1 MSELHISLA
10 IAGILVVIGVYA
22 FNRYQERKFR
32 RQSERDFAGGDE
44 DILLDEAQEEGV
56 LMDERRE
63 PSMDLGEDALDVIAD
78 EPRVKD
84 IPSMVQ
90 DEPSPAKYSEA
101 APTLVEAEKPSQ
113 ALLDEVVDYIAAIY
127 PKEPVAAEV
136 LLDLEKKFDGFPRP
150 LRLLGQNVFT
160 NALELVA
167 SGKHNYS
174 KLLLVLQLVNRGGPV
189 GVAELED
196 FCGRAQALADDLA
209 AMIELPDRGEAM
221 NRAATLDEFCAS
233 VDVLI
238 GVNVV
243 TANGDTIPAT
253 KVRALAE
260 ASGMKLKP
268 DGTFHYANDEGV
280 TLFMLTNFAPTPF
293 SPENIRQMTTHGV
306 TLLLDVPKVSNGA
319 KVFDQMLVLARQV
332 AGSLGG
338 TLVDDNRRPLS
349 DSGIAKIKSQL
360 ATIYAKMEAANLSAG
375 GERALRLF
383 S

>member
-56 LMDERRE
+56 LLDERRE
-63 PSMDLGEDALDVIAD
+63 PSMVLGEDALDVIAD
-78 EPRVKD
+78 EPRVED
-84 IPSMVQ
+84 IPPMVHE
-90 DEPSPAKYSEA
+90 EPPTVKPSEA
-101 APTLVEAEKPSQ
+101 APMPVEAEKPSL
-113 ALLDEVVDYIAAIY
+113 ALLDDVVDYVAAIY

-136 LLDLEKKFDGFPRP
+136 LLDLERKFDGFSRP

-160 NALELVA
+160 NALEPVA
-167 SGKHNYS
+167 TGKHNYS
-174 KLLLVLQLVNRGGPV
+174 KLLLALQLVNRGGPV

-243 TANGDTIPAT
+243 TANGDSIPAT

-306 TLLLDVPKVSNGA
+306 TLLLDVPKVANGA

-360 ATIYAKMEAANLSAG
+360 ATIYAKMEAANLPAG
-375 GERALRLF
+375 GDRALRLF

>member
-1 MSELHISLA
+1 MSDLHISLA

-22 FNRYQERKFR
+22 FNRFQERKFR
-32 RQSERDFAGGDE
+32 RQSERDFAGGEE
-44 DILLDEAQEEGV
+44 DILLDQSHDEGGTY
-56 LMDERRE
+56 DERRE
-63 PSMDLGEDALDVIAD
+63 PSIALDSDHFDAVAESPLIDDVPPMPD
-78 EPRVKD
+78 EPVAHEV
-84 IPSMVQ
+84 S
-90 DEPSPAKYSEA
+90 EPSP
-101 APTLVEAEKPSQ
+101 VEVEKLSRS
-113 ALLDEVVDYIAAIY
+113 LLDEVVDYVAAIY
-127 PKEPVAAEV
+127 PKEPLAADI
-136 LLDLEKKFDGFPRP
+136 LPDLERKFDGFPRP
-150 LRLLGQNVFT
+150 LRLLGQNGFT
-160 NALELVA
+160 NALEMVA
-167 SGKHNYS
+167 SGKHSYS

-189 GVAELED
+189 GIAELED
-196 FCGRAQALADDLA
+196 FCGRAQALADELG
-209 AMIELPDRGEAM
+209 AMIELPERSEAM

-243 TANGDTIPAT
+243 TANGDAIPAT

-268 DGTFHYANDEGV
+268 DGTFHYANDDGV

-306 TLLLDVPKVSNGA
+306 TLLLDVPKVANGA
-319 KVFDQMLVLARQV
+319 RVFDQMLVLARQM

-360 ATIYAKMEAANLSAG
+360 ATIYAKMEAAGLPAG
-375 GERALRLF
+375 GDRALRLF

>member
-44 DILLDEAQEEGV
+44 DILLDEVQEDGV
-56 LMDERRE
+56 LLDERRE
-63 PSMDLGEDALDVIAD
+63 PSMVLGEDALDAIAD

-84 IPSMVQ
+84 IPAMMQ
-90 DEPSPAKYSEA
+90 DEPAPAKCSEA
-101 APTLVEAEKPSQ
+101 APALVESEKPTQ
-113 ALLDEVVDYIAAIY
+113 ALLDEVVDYIAAIF

-136 LLDLEKKFDGFPRP
+136 LLDLERKFDGFPRP

-160 NALELVA
+160 NALEAVA
-167 SGKHNYS
+167 TGKHSYS
-174 KLLLVLQLVNRGGPV
+174 KLLLAMQLVNRGGPV
-189 GVAELED
+189 GVGELED

-209 AMIELPDRGEAM
+209 AMIELPDRSEAM

-243 TANGDTIPAT
+243 TANGDSIPAT

-306 TLLLDVPKVSNGA
+306 TLLLDVPKVANGA

-360 ATIYAKMEAANLSAG
+360 ATIYAKMEAANLPAG